1 MVVEHLEIGNMK
13 RLILLFLIPF
23 FFITGNLVQSE
34 TIIPDKPINGIY
46 DPNHYLSENTN
57 VELAKANTNSDTQI
71 GIYIVNTLD
80 GKSIEEQANEVARS
94 WKIGHSDTNK
104 GALIAI
110 AINDRKFRIETSN
123 KLSTILTD
131 SKAQNILDNSKSYMR
146 NKDYDSAVINIIQQI
161 KDIENNNSLNNEKI
175 DYNGSVIEDNES
187 IIKPKK
193 ITEFVA
199 TLLMGLFLFIILVVS
214 GISVS
219 LYDKYEEWSNLKKN
233 KKLSEYDYNGP
244 KKLYPNNPNW
254 INNPSWTEERI
265 NEFYKENYTERS
277 QYNYINA
284 SKKRYNRKLYPGM
297 KNFIPN
303 ESWTEER
310 IVTYKNKVAEE
321 KRIKEEKLKKEREER
336 LKRSRYNY
344 KGRDKLYPKDYGF
357 IENETWTAILTKEYL
372 DNSYYNSNSSSHDY
386 SSSSYSSSSDW
397 SGGGFDGGGASG
409 GW

>member
-1 MVVEHLEIGNMK
+1 MK
-13 RLILLFLIPF
+13 KLILLFLIPF
-23 FFITGNLVQSE
+23 FFITGNLVQAE

-46 DPNHYLSENTN
+46 DPNHYLSENTS
-57 VELAKANTNSDTQI
+57 VELEKENANSDIQI
-71 GIYIVNTLD
+71 GIYIVDTLE
-80 GKSIEEQANEVARS
+80 GKSIEEEANEVARN

-123 KLSTILTD
+123 ELNTTLTD
-131 SKAQNILDNSKSYMR
+131 SKAKSILDNSKSYMR
-146 NKDYDSAVINIIQQI
+146 NKDYDGAIINIIQQI
-161 KDIENNNSLNNEKI
+161 KNIENKNSLNNETEILKI
-175 DYNGSVIEDNES
+175 NEDGSVVKS
-187 IIKPKK
+187 GK

-199 TLLMGLFLFIILVVS
+199 TLLMGLFLFVVLAVS
-214 GISVS
+214 GLSVS
-219 LYDKYEEWSNLKKN
+219 LYDKYEKWSNLKKD
-233 KKLSEYDYNGP
+233 KKFSEYDYNGP

-310 IVTYKNKVAEE
+310 IETYKNKVAEE
-321 KRIKEEKLKKEREER
+321 NRIKEEKLKKEREER

-372 DNSYYNSNSSSHDY
+372 DNSYYNSSSSSHNY

-397 SGGGFDGGGASG
+397 GGGGFDGGGASG
-409 GW
+409 SW

>member
-1 MVVEHLEIGNMK
+1 MAVEHLEIGNMK
-13 RLILLFLIPF
+13 KLILLFLIPF
-23 FFITGNLVQSE
+23 FFITGNLVQAE

-46 DPNHYLSENTN
+46 DPNHYLSENTS
-57 VELAKANTNSDTQI
+57 VELEKENANSDIQI
-71 GIYIVNTLD
+71 GIYIVDTLE
-80 GKSIEEQANEVARS
+80 GKSIEEEANEVARN

-123 KLSTILTD
+123 ELNTTLTD
-131 SKAQNILDNSKSYMR
+131 SKAKSILDNSKSYMR
-146 NKDYDSAVINIIQQI
+146 NKDYDGAIINIIQQI
-161 KDIENNNSLNNEKI
+161 KNIENKNSLNNETEILKI
-175 DYNGSVIEDNES
+175 NEDGSVVKS
-187 IIKPKK
+187 GK

-199 TLLMGLFLFIILVVS
+199 TLLMGLFLFVVLAVS
-214 GISVS
+214 GLSVS
-219 LYDKYEEWSNLKKN
+219 LYDKYEKWSNLKKD
-233 KKLSEYDYNGP
+233 KKFSEYDYNGP

-310 IVTYKNKVAEE
+310 IETYKNKVAEE
-321 KRIKEEKLKKEREER
+321 NRIKEEKLKKEREER

-372 DNSYYNSNSSSHDY
+372 DNSYYNSSSSSHNY

-397 SGGGFDGGGASG
+397 GGGGFDGGGASG
-409 GW
+409 SW

>member
-1 MVVEHLEIGNMK
+1 MVVEHLEIGKMK
-13 RLILLFLIPF
+13 KLILLLLIPF
-23 FFITGNLVQSE
+23 FFITGNIVQAE
-34 TIIPDKPINGIY
+34 TTIPDRPINGIY
-46 DPNHYLSENTN
+46 DPNHYLSENTSI
-57 VELAKANTNSDTQI
+57 ELAKANTNSDTQI
-71 GIYIVNTLD
+71 GIYIVDTLD
-80 GKSIEEQANEVARS
+80 GKSIEEQANEVARN

-123 KLSTILTD
+123 ELNTTLTD
-131 SKAQNILDNSKSYMR
+131 SKAKSILDNSKSYMR
-146 NKDYDSAVINIIQQI
+146 NKDYDKAVINIVQEI
-161 KDIENNNSLNNEKI
+161 KNIVSNNSTNNETEILKI
-175 DYNGSVIEDNES
+175 NEDGSVVKS
-187 IIKPKK
+187 GKV
-193 ITEFVA
+193 TEFVA
-199 TLLMGLFLFIILVVS
+199 TLLMGLFLFVVLAVS
-214 GISVS
+214 GS
-219 LYDKYEEWSNLKKN
+219 LVLLLDKYEEWNNLKKN
-233 KKLSEYDYNGP
+233 KKFSEYDYNRP

-254 INNPSWTEERI
+254 INNQSWTEERI

-310 IVTYKNKVAEE
+310 IETYKNKVAEE

-357 IENETWTAILTKEYL
+357 IENETWTAILTKEYF
-372 DNSYYNSNSSSHDY
+372 DNSSYNSNSSSHNY
-386 SSSSYSSSSDW
+386 SSSDSSSSSW
-397 SGGGFDGGGASG
+397 GGGGFDGGGASG

>member
-1 MVVEHLEIGNMK
+1 MAVEHLEIGNMK
-13 RLILLFLIPF
+13 KLILLFLIPF
-23 FFITGNLVQSE
+23 FFITGNLVQAE

-57 VELAKANTNSDTQI
+57 AELEKENANSDIQI
-71 GIYIVNTLD
+71 GIYIVDTLE
-80 GKSIEEQANEVARS
+80 GKSIEEQANEVARN

-123 KLSTILTD
+123 ELNTTLTD
-131 SKAQNILDNSKSYMR
+131 SKAKSILDNSKSYMR
-146 NKDYDSAVINIIQQI
+146 NKDYDGAIINIIQQI
-161 KDIENNNSLNNEKI
+161 KNIENKNSLNNETEILKI
-175 DYNGSVIEDNES
+175 NEDGSVVKS
-187 IIKPKK
+187 GK

-199 TLLMGLFLFIILVVS
+199 TLLMGLFLFVVLAVS
-214 GISVS
+214 GLSVS
-219 LYDKYEEWSNLKKN
+219 LYDKYEKWSNLKKD
-233 KKLSEYDYNGP
+233 KKFSEYDYNGT

-310 IVTYKNKVAEE
+310 IETYKNKVAEE
-321 KRIKEEKLKKEREER
+321 NRIKEEKLKKEREER

-357 IENETWTAILTKEYL
+357 IENETWTAILMKEYL
-372 DNSYYNSNSSSHDY
+372 DNSYYNSSSSSHNY

-397 SGGGFDGGGASG
+397 GGGGFDGGGASG
-409 GW
+409 SW

>member
-1 MVVEHLEIGNMK
+1 MAVEHLEIGNMK
-13 RLILLFLIPF
+13 KLILLFLIPF
-23 FFITGNLVQSE
+23 FFIVGNVGQAE

-46 DPNHYLSENTN
+46 DPNHYLSEDTN

-71 GIYIVNTLD
+71 GIYIVDTLD
-80 GKSIEEQANEVARS
+80 GKSIEEQANEVARN
-94 WKIGHSDTNK
+94 WKIGHSETNK

-123 KLSTILTD
+123 ELNTTLTD
-131 SKAQNILDNSKSYMR
+131 SKAKSILDNSKSYMR
-146 NKDYDSAVINIIQQI
+146 NKDYDGAIINIIQQI
-161 KDIENNNSLNNEKI
+161 KNIENKNSLNNETEILKI
-175 DYNGSVIEDNES
+175 NEDGSVVKS
-187 IIKPKK
+187 GK

-199 TLLMGLFLFIILVVS
+199 TLLMGLFLFVVLAVS
-214 GISVS
+214 GS
-219 LYDKYEEWSNLKKN
+219 LVLLLDKYEEWNNLKKN
-233 KKLSEYDYNGP
+233 KKFSEYDYNGP

-284 SKKRYNRKLYPGM
+284 IKKRYNRKLYPGM

-310 IVTYKNKVAEE
+310 IETYKNKVAEE
-321 KRIKEEKLKKEREER
+321 NRIKEEKLKKEREER

-372 DNSYYNSNSSSHDY
+372 DNSYYNSSSSSHDY

-397 SGGGFDGGGASG
+397 GGGGFDGGGASG
-409 GW
+409 SW

>member
-1 MVVEHLEIGNMK
+1 MAVEHLEIGNMK
-13 RLILLFLIPF
+13 KLILLFLIPF
-23 FFITGNLVQSE
+23 FFITGNLVQAE

-57 VELAKANTNSDTQI
+57 AELEKENANSDIQI
-71 GIYIVNTLD
+71 GIYIVDTLE
-80 GKSIEEQANEVARS
+80 GKSIEEQANEVAIN

-123 KLSTILTD
+123 ELNTTLTD
-131 SKAQNILDNSKSYMR
+131 SKAKSILDNSKSYMR
-146 NKDYDSAVINIIQQI
+146 NKDYDGAIINIIQQI
-161 KDIENNNSLNNEKI
+161 KNIENKNSLNNETEILKI
-175 DYNGSVIEDNES
+175 NEDGSVVKS
-187 IIKPKK
+187 GK

-199 TLLMGLFLFIILVVS
+199 TLLMGLFLFVVLAVS
-214 GISVS
+214 GLSVS
-219 LYDKYEEWSNLKKN
+219 LYDKYEKWSNLKKD
-233 KKLSEYDYNGP
+233 KKFSEYDYNGP

-310 IVTYKNKVAEE
+310 IETYKNKVAEE
-321 KRIKEEKLKKEREER
+321 NRIKEEKLKKEREER

-357 IENETWTAILTKEYL
+357 IENETWTAILMKEYL
-372 DNSYYNSNSSSHDY
+372 DNSYYNSSSSSHNY

-397 SGGGFDGGGASG
+397 GGGGFDGGGASG
-409 GW
+409 SW

>member
-1 MVVEHLEIGNMK
+1 MAEEHLEIGNMK
-13 RLILLFLIPF
+13 KLILLFLIPF
-23 FFITGNLVQSE
+23 FFVIGNVVKAE

-46 DPNHYLSENTN
+46 DPNHYLSENTSA
-57 VELAKANTNSDTQI
+57 ELEKENSNSDIQI
-71 GIYIVNTLD
+71 GIYIVDTLD
-80 GKSIEEQANEVARS
+80 GKSIEEQANEVARN

-123 KLSTILTD
+123 ELNTTLTD
-131 SKAQNILDNSKSYMR
+131 SKAKSILDNSKSYMR
-146 NKDYDSAVINIIQQI
+146 NKDYNGAIINIIQQI
-161 KDIENNNSLNNEKI
+161 KNIENKNSLNNETEILKI
-175 DYNGSVIEDNES
+175 NENGSVVKS
-187 IIKPKK
+187 GK

-199 TLLMGLFLFIILVVS
+199 TLLMGLFLFVVLAISGSLV
-214 GISVS
+214 
-219 LYDKYEEWSNLKKN
+219 LLLDKYEEWNNLKKN
-233 KKLSEYDYNGP
+233 KKFSEYDYNGP

-297 KNFIPN
+297 KNFILN

-310 IVTYKNKVAEE
+310 IEAYKNKVAEE